1 MIMTLFYRVCAQ
13 GYVLTCMLNQCTT
26 DACDC
31 DGNLVFHLICDWNGK
46 WKLYIAAGMGWVW
59 G

>member
-1 MIMTLFYRVCAQ
+1 MTLFYRVCAQ